1 MLLSWPTLRDSVALW
16 QIPLCRSEALRYSAR
31 ARGRAPWVGYLLAA
45 QLLAFS
51 IFDPAFASIPNLL
64 NIGVQSSILLL
75 LALPMTLIIMSEG
88 LDLSMGAVL
97 GLAGI
102 VLALVLVNGGS
113 LALALVAALATGHVF
128 GIINGLLVVALG
140 IPPFVATL
148 GTMGIARGLALA
160 VTGGQSVVGIGEA
173 LPALYA
179 SRWAGLPLS
188 IIVAASA
195 YALFHVLLYRT
206 RFGTYVFAIGGNRE
220 SLTLAAV
227 NTNAYHV
234 AIYAVGGLMAGFAA
248 LLLTGRMNAGHPIAS
263 IGMEFDA
270 VAAVVVGGTSFERGN
285 GWLPGTLLGVLT
297 VGVLRN
303 GLNVLAVPS
312 SLQVA
317 SIGLLVIVALLIDSV
332 RRRA

>member
-1 MLLSWPTLRDSVALW
+1 VATLRDSVALW
-16 QIPLCRSEALRYSAR
+16 QNPSVSLRGSSIQALAR
-31 ARGRAPWVGYLLAA
+31 AAALPGVGYLLAA

-51 IFDPAFASIPNLL
+51 IFDPTFASVPNLL

-113 LALALVAALATGHVF
+113 LALALVAALATGHLF

-148 GTMGIARGLALA
+148 GTMGVARGLALSI
-160 VTGGQSVVGIGEA
+160 TGGQSVVGIGEA

-179 SRWAGLPLS
+179 STWAGLPLS
-188 IIVAASA
+188 IIVAGCA
-195 YALFHVLLYRT
+195 YVLFHFLLYRT
-206 RFGTYVFAIGGNRE
+206 RFGAYVFAIGGNRE
-220 SLTLAAV
+220 SLTLAGV